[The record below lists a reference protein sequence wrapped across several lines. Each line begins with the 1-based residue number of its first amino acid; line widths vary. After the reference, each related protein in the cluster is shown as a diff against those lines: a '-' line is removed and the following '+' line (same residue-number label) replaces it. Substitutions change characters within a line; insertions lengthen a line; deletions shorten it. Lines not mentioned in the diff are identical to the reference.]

1 MKNEAEM
8 NPAGKSGPNRGTTF
22 IHLHEGDAS
31 LVDSS
36 SMTEISGF
44 EEMEKFEPVIKHF
57 CFEQHIPLKEL
68 VESFER
74 AVLIKV
80 LSRFNGNQR
89 QSAKYLGMKSSTLNE
104 KIKKHNIHF
113 KKEAY

>member
-1 MKNEAEM
+1 MKNEIDIDQ
-8 NPAGKSGPNRGTTF
+8 AGKRQEDNLSSIVP
-22 IHLHEGDAS
+22 LHKLEEGADESDMGAS
-31 LVDSS
+31 VSQ
-36 SMTEISGF
+36 F
-44 EEMEKFEPVIKHF
+44 EDLRKFEPVIEHF

-68 VESFER
+68 IDSFER

-80 LSRFNGNQR
+80 LSKFNGNQR

-113 KKEAY
+113 KKEAF